1 MNQEVDRGQVML
13 GREYI
18 PGGSRGRMDH
28 EREVPG
34 FEYGRATKHSAS
46 HVVKAEEAEL
56 SEMFHKVLLV
66 VAPCS
71 TECCQS
77 TDAGQSKDSRP
88 DPQVRGSNGG
98 REQGSRQRN
107 KSSVDLRTLLILE
120 ARMVGRSTLH
130 AEREHILVLANRH
143 SAPRGLTNI
152 GDSTF
157 VGFAGTWLAVSIIF
171 PSQLMI
177 STLEAIGR
185 TFPNSNCCPNGFE
198 PSNEPVQGPCFDSLR
213 ESVHST
219 TKDDGLAY
227 VPVHKPDAYGRVHGG
242 NSVGSPPEDS
252 ALQNTGK
259 SLYDAIGEKYPD
271 FSNRT
276 QHLDASPFIEL
287 PNSNFSGSSCTQ
299 DDAVGL
305 ISLMMLGAQ
314 PVSSNDVKTANE
326 LLKQIRENS
335 SPSGDGCQRLA
346 HYFANGL
353 DARMVGNHSGT
364 RTYYLSFPCKRRSAA
379 DICELTIFIS

>member
-1 MNQEVDRGQVML
+1 MQRSPFGHILSSKKLVML

-120 ARMVGRSTLH
+120 ARMVGNG
-130 AEREHILVLANRH
+130 E
-143 SAPRGLTNI
+143 
-152 GDSTF
+152 
-157 VGFAGTWLAVSIIF
+157 GTQNF
-171 PSQLMI
+171 C
-177 STLEAIGR
+177 EAILPKG
-185 TFPNSNCCPNGFE
+185 
-198 PSNEPVQGPCFDSLR
+198 VQWPTC
-213 ESVHST
+213 
-219 TKDDGLAY
+219 
-227 VPVHKPDAYGRVHGG
+227 
-242 NSVGSPPEDS
+242 
-252 ALQNTGK
+252 
-259 SLYDAIGEKYPD
+259 
-271 FSNRT
+271 
-276 QHLDASPFIEL
+276 
-287 PNSNFSGSSCTQ
+287 
-299 DDAVGL
+299 
-305 ISLMMLGAQ
+305 
-314 PVSSNDVKTANE
+314 
-326 LLKQIRENS
+326 
-335 SPSGDGCQRLA
+335 
-346 HYFANGL
+346 
-353 DARMVGNHSGT
+353 
-364 RTYYLSFPCKRRSAA
+364 
-379 DICELTIFIS
+379 